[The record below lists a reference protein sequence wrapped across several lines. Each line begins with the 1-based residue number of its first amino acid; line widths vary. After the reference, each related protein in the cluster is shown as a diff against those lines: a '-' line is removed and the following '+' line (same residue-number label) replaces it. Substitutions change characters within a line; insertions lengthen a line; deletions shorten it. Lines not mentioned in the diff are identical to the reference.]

1 MVHMEDRRLFMKIK
15 RLLITILLVACIII
29 NYNYSYAASL
39 TEPNNTVE
47 APTLYRIH
55 QFIGALVTIAQTV
68 LVIAFFVGLV
78 RNCIKL
84 SEANKEY
91 NRLQNEEIDNKE
103 EEIRKVEERIK
114 DAKIRIMGVI
124 IIALTI
130 VCLYM
135 IQDFFRVA
143 KPIKPDR
150 IN

>member
-1 MVHMEDRRLFMKIK
+1 MKIK
-15 RLLITILLVACIII
+15 RFLITILLVACIII

-91 NRLQNEEIDNKE
+91 NRLQNEETDNKE
-103 EEIRKVEERIK
+103 EEIRKIEERIK

>member
-1 MVHMEDRRLFMKIK
+1 MKIK

>member
-1 MVHMEDRRLFMKIK
+1 MKIK
-15 RLLITILLVACIII
+15 KVLITIFLATFIII
-29 NYNYSYAASL
+29 SFNYSFAAPL
-39 TEPNNTVE
+39 AEPSITDE

-103 EEIRKVEERIK
+103 EIRKVEERIK

>member
-1 MVHMEDRRLFMKIK
+1 MKIK
-15 RLLITILLVACIII
+15 KVLITIFLATFIII
-29 NYNYSYAASL
+29 SFNYSFAAPL
-39 TEPNNTVE
+39 TEPSTTDE

-68 LVIAFFVGLV
+68 LFIAFFVGLI

-91 NRLQNEEIDNKE
+91 NRLQNEEIDNK

>member
-1 MVHMEDRRLFMKIK
+1 MKIK
-15 RLLITILLVACIII
+15 RFLITIFLATFIII
-29 NYNYSYAASL
+29 SFNYSFAASL

>member
-1 MVHMEDRRLFMKIK
+1 MLGISDEYEIFIANSKSLYLGLERVSQKISSLFD
-15 RLLITILLVACIII
+15 
-29 NYNYSYAASL
+29 SDS
-39 TEPNNTVE
+39 
-47 APTLYRIH
+47 
-55 QFIGALVTIAQTV
+55 
-68 LVIAFFVGLV
+68 
-78 RNCIKL
+78 
-84 SEANKEY
+84 
-91 NRLQNEEIDNKE
+91 
-103 EEIRKVEERIK
+103 KVEERIK

>member
-1 MVHMEDRRLFMKIK
+1 MKIK

-29 NYNYSYAASL
+29 NYNYSFAAPL
-39 TEPNNTVE
+39 AEPSTTDE

-91 NRLQNEEIDNKE
+91 NRMQNEEIDNKE